1 MKKLILLLTAIATT
15 ATTAT
20 TAAQTAQQW
29 RDSLTVLNRMIDHRP
44 HSTDLRLKK
53 AAVNIQLG
61 QWDYAVEEYGRVLAI
76 DPDNPAALY
85 YRAYCLTNQ
94 RQYAMARS
102 DYEAFLR
109 KIPTHMEARLGLA
122 TVYARMGRVTDA
134 RDQYNQMVEMFPD
147 SVVCYVARAVFET
160 QQQQYDVAL
169 YDWDEAIS
177 RQPQNA
183 DYVVSKAD
191 LLLRLERR
199 KEALEVLEKA
209 LQRGIPRGVLKEWI
223 DKCQKSTR

>member
-1 MKKLILLLTAIATT
+1 MKKLILLLIAVATT
-15 ATTAT
+15 QTTT
-20 TAAQTAQQW
+20 AQTAQQW
-29 RDSLTVLNRMIDHRP
+29 RDSLTVLNRMIDREP
-44 HSTDLRLKK
+44 RSTDLRLRK

-61 QWDYAVEEYGRVLAI
+61 QWDYAIDEYGKVLQI
-76 DPDNPAALY
+76 EPDNPAALY

-109 KIPTHMEARLGLA
+109 KMPTHMEARLGLA

-134 RDQYNQMVEMFPD
+134 RDQYNQMVEMFRD

-160 QQQQYDVAL
+160 SQQQYDVAL

-177 RQPQNA
+177 RQPQNV
-183 DYVVSKAD
+183 DYVASKVD
-191 LLLRLERR
+191 LLLKLERR
-199 KEALEVLEKA
+199 KEALEELEKA
-209 LQRGIPRGVLKEWI
+209 LQRGVPRGVLKEWI

>member
-1 MKKLILLLTAIATT
+1 MKKLILLLIAVATAQTT
-15 ATTAT
+15 T
-20 TAAQTAQQW
+20 AQTAQQW
-29 RDSLTVLNRMIDHRP
+29 RDSLTVLNRMIDREP
-44 HSTDLRLKK
+44 RSTDLRLRK

-61 QWDYAVEEYGRVLAI
+61 QWDYAIDEYGKVLQI
-76 DPDNPAALY
+76 EPDNPAALY

-109 KIPTHMEARLGLA
+109 KMPTHMEARLGLA

-134 RDQYNQMVEMFPD
+134 RDQYNQMVEMFRD

-160 QQQQYDVAL
+160 SQQQYDVAL

-177 RQPQNA
+177 RQPQNV
-183 DYVVSKAD
+183 DYVASKVD
-191 LLLRLERR
+191 LLLKLERR
-199 KEALEVLEKA
+199 KEALEELEKA
-209 LQRGIPRGVLKEWI
+209 LQRGVPRGVLKEWI